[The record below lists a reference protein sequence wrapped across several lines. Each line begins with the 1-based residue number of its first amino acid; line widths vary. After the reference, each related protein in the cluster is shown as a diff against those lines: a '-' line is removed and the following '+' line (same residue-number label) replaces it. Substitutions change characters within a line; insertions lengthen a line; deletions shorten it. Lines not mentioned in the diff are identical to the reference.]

1 MVSLQCGINAHNE
14 WELDLGLVFLVI
26 EELREVPDDVQTC
39 LVKILGRYVN
49 SEQALLGVDFPVEF
63 KHFFQVLG
71 INDELLVTV
80 TLLGHGHG
88 EAATDVIL
96 SPVNGSEE
104 HPHDDLVVFRLSEE
118 VFEDV
123 GGNVGVDQTL
133 YLLEVETE
141 VQIWEILG
149 QLGLGLA
156 TRSGLL
162 LLVGLT
168 HY

>member
-1 MVSLQCGINAHNE
+1 
-14 WELDLGLVFLVI
+14 
-26 EELREVPDDVQTC
+26 
-39 LVKILGRYVN
+39 
-49 SEQALLGVDFPVEF
+49 
-63 KHFFQVLG
+63 
-71 INDELLVTV
+71 
-80 TLLGHGHG
+80 
-88 EAATDVIL
+88 
-96 SPVNGSEE
+96 
-104 HPHDDLVVFRLSEE
+104 VVFRLSEE